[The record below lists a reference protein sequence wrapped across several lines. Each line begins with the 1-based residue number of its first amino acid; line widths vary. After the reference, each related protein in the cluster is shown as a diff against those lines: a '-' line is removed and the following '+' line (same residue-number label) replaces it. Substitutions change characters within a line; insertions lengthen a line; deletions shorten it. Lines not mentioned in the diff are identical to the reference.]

1 MKVVLSGEGADELF
15 GGYNIYREP
24 LALQKVAWIP
34 EKIRRAVSRQAKK
47 LPDRRGKSFL
57 IRAGQRVEER
67 FIGNAHIF
75 TDEERRELL
84 KIRPTRRPV
93 RSFCERL
100 MKKPPGFPT
109 RRKCRTST

>member
-1 MKVVLSGEGADELF
+1 MGESDFMMLHGSHILEEIVSEKVVLSGEGADELF

-75 TDEERRELL
+75 TDEERPN
-84 KIRPTRRPV
+84 IQPTA
-93 RSFCERL
+93 
-100 MKKPPGFPT
+100 
-109 RRKCRTST
+109 

>member
-47 LPDRRGKSFL
+47 TAGPPRQELSDPGRPTGGGTVYRERPYFHRRGAPGAFEKSDRHAVL
-57 IRAGQRVEER
+57 SGVSAK
-67 FIGNAHIF
+67 
-75 TDEERRELL
+75 DL
-84 KIRPTRRPV
+84 
-93 RSFCERL
+93 
-100 MKKPPGFPT
+100 
-109 RRKCRTST
+109 

>member
-57 IRAGQRVEER
+57 IRAGQRWR
-67 FIGNAHIF
+67 NGLSGTPYFH
-75 TDEERRELL
+75 RRGA
-84 KIRPTRRPV
+84 
-93 RSFCERL
+93 
-100 MKKPPGFPT
+100 PGAFEKSD
-109 RRKCRTST
+109 RHAVLSGVSAKDL

>member
-57 IRAGQRVEER
+57 IRPANGWRN
-67 FIGNAHIF
+67 GLSGTPIF
-75 TDEERRELL
+75 S
-84 KIRPTRRPV
+84 PTRSAG
-93 RSFCERL
+93 SF
-100 MKKPPGFPT
+100 
-109 RRKCRTST
+109 